1 MLTLCHI
8 CCKYFHPIDF
18 LLDLLWCFLFGPQNF
33 FFGNGICHFFSC
45 IISGFLFVV
54 RPFLFQDCNIFLMSL
69 LIFSF
74 SASLYSSTSLLLLPG
89 RDCSFSPSFCKWG
102 SCTSVISQGHA
113 PSFYGSAEN
122 RTQCSLHLNLSPLP
136 FPVWVGEHWNRMS
149 SVSTWVPVTTTRVL
163 GTGNAIMN
171 RMGPAPGI
179 LEFIVQWI
187 DDKK

>member
-8 CCKYFHPIDF
+8 CCKYFHPINF

-33 FFGNGICHFFSC
+33 FFGNGICHFFSY

-69 LIFSF
+69 LIFSL

-89 RDCSFSPSFCKWG
+89 RDCSFNPSFCKWG

-113 PSFYGSAEN
+113 PSFYGGAEN
-122 RTQCSLHLNLSPLP
+122 RTQCSLCLNLSPLL
-136 FPVWVGEHWNRMS
+136 FPVWWVNTGIECLLLALECLLLPPECWALRMQLWIEWAQHLASWN
-149 SVSTWVPVTTTRVL
+149 L
-163 GTGNAIMN
+163 
-171 RMGPAPGI
+171 
-179 LEFIVQWI
+179 
-187 DDKK
+187 